1 MLAIGGFFVWK
12 GTSARDARPSAAHAP
27 PPSDPSRRFNIYVK
41 SEPPGADIFLDGKAK
56 PVGATPISLP
66 IDLNGVSS
74 VQMVLKKPGFEDY
87 QQIITTDSPIS
98 INLQPLEVPAGPRA
112 ASGVAPAAGRP
123 PRPRRPPPRRRRQR
137 VGVEEQAPRRRL
149 RQALGRWPLAR
160 ARSSIP
166 SDRPADDSTVGSVRP
181 DAAV

>member
-1 MLAIGGFFVWK
+1 M
-12 GTSARDARPSAAHAP
+12 
-27 PPSDPSRRFNIYVK
+27 K

-98 INLQPLEVPAGPRA
+98 INLQPLEVPAA
-112 ASGVAPAAGRP
+112 AKEPAAESPPTPPAAAPDEPAAGDDNDSSSSKGKQ
-123 PRPRRPPPRRRRQR
+123 RRGGGSGKRS
-137 VGVEEQAPRRRL
+137 GG
-149 RQALGRWPLAR
+149 GRSKGEIVDPF
-160 ARSSIP
+160 
-166 SDRPADDSTVGSVRP
+166 
-181 DAAV
+181 